1 MCLLQYRSAKWFK
14 GLVQMPG
21 ERTQETKRKGCGL
34 PAPTETLDLL
44 QSKLAPVV
52 AVLLWVLLI
61 TGTLPRSWFYIVT
74 TVMTWVY
81 FVRALVAI
89 TTKRARSIARV
100 AEMQRLAPGTLEDKR
115 RRLRTLKGKTVGVVL
130 DAFLNFIGALVT
142 NLSYIAAD
150 SYFSSRRLIVNYA
163 ATFTIGA
170 ITFASVGFRHHKKI
184 NEELKLFTRVHD
196 ATTPAGTSTMNPNGR
211 VVVETELDG
220 MSVLEQSCFHGGTA
234 DGRTKPSG
242 GGLFSEVETDAKTT

>member
-1 MCLLQYRSAKWFK
+1 
-14 GLVQMPG
+14 
-21 ERTQETKRKGCGL
+21 
-34 PAPTETLDLL
+34 
-44 QSKLAPVV
+44 
-52 AVLLWVLLI
+52 VLLI

-130 DAFLNFIGALVT
+130 DAFLNFIGALLT

-170 ITFASVGFRHHKKI
+170 ITFASVGFRHHKKV

-196 ATTPAGTSTMNPNGR
+196 ATTPAGRSSSKKMTGR

-220 MSVLEQSCFHGGTA
+220 MSVLEQSYFHGGTV